1 MSKKE
6 PQSLFQRL
14 TKLFK
19 SGPVVKKKLRTLD
32 TAVAVADKTKSSG
45 ALLFQKSL
53 APTYATITANA
64 YNLSERLMRY
74 QDFQEM
80 EYCLHQDTLIA
91 VPGGY
96 KTIGE
101 LSAECESNPDHTF
114 VVYSYDHNEGR
125 IIPAIG
131 KQARQTQIGRAHV

>member
-1 MSKKE
+1 MAKE
-6 PQSLFQRL
+6 KQTLFQRL
-14 TKLFK
+14 SKLFK
-19 SGPVVKKKLRTLD
+19 SGPVVKRKIRNLD
-32 TAVAVADKTKSSG
+32 TVVAVPDKTKSSG

-80 EYCLHQDTLIA
+80 EYCLHQDTKIA
-91 VPGGY
+91 IPGGY

-101 LSAECESNPDHTF
+101 LAEECSHDPNHTF
-114 VVYSYDHNEGR
+114 ITPTLSLLMTGNR
-125 IIPAIG
+125 SLALPIIA
-131 KQARQTQIGRAHV
+131 